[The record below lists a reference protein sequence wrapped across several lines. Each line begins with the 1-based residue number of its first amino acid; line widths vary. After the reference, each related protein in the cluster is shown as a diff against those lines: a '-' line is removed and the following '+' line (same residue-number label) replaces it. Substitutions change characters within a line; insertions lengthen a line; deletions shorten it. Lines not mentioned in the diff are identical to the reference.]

1 MRPVRIKYYVD
12 GVPYI
17 TEQKFYSEGAAEAHL
32 HLLMLIHAG
41 HINYATAVLTE

>member
-41 HINYATAVLTE
+41 HINYATAVLA